1 MIFRAFIISAVC
13 SNMLKESKLMMKT
26 VKIMWIEKYEI
37 CKKKKIFY
45 LWNAKNLEFLETF
58 IIYNAPNVP
67 NPYKYLSDLP
77 HEKFL
82 GTLNQNKWGQFL
94 KIQKI
99 CYGNKF
105 WGICTNVSKIM
116 TQKSQGQSKWPF
128 KPSLILW
135 SLISQCK
142 IIIWRL
148 L

>member
-1 MIFRAFIISAVC
+1 MVC
-13 SNMLKESKLMMKT
+13 SDMLKESKLMKT

-37 CKKKKIFY
+37 CKKEIFY

-58 IIYNAPNVP
+58 IIYIAPNVL

-99 CYGNKF
+99 SYGNKF
-105 WGICTNVSKIM
+105 LGTGC
-116 TQKSQGQSKWPF
+116 
-128 KPSLILW
+128 
-135 SLISQCK
+135 
-142 IIIWRL
+142 
-148 L
+148 